1 MASAGGTKC
10 VKFEWHA
17 ASGGVRL
24 KAYYL
29 LSFMNCGLLR
39 QLRGSWSWQSWNPCC
54 MIDACAACVVAT
66 HTHTVAPSMLP
77 PLVVVVVIA
86 DKSRNLTFLQFQRK
100 SSLGEAVREGQG
112 KKHQVRGRWGRSRG
126 DGRKR
131 FRGRGRRRRQL

>member
-1 MASAGGTKC
+1 MVSAGGTKC

-17 ASGGVRL
+17 ASDGGGGKL

-39 QLRGSWSWQSWNPCC
+39 QLRRGIRWNPCC

-66 HTHTVAPSMLP
+66 HTHTHKVAPSML
-77 PLVVVVVIA
+77 VVVVIA

-100 SSLGEAVREGQG
+100 SSLGEAVREGMRNE
-112 KKHQVRGRWGRSRG
+112 H
-126 DGRKR
+126 
-131 FRGRGRRRRQL
+131 